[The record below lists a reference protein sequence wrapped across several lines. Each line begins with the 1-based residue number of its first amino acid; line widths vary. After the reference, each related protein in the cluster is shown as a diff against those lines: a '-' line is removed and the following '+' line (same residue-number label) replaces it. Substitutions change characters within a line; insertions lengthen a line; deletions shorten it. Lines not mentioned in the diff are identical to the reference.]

1 LDSSFLRALR
11 GGDAEA
17 FTAFVRA
24 YAPRVRRLAMH
35 HFRSPFE
42 QEDAV
47 QEVFLLLHRQK
58 TAIDPLRPDDVPG
71 FVLTLA
77 RRRIY
82 DLLRSKGREPAKE
95 ELSDEAWVSD
105 GSAPFE
111 QAANTEL
118 AELLARFEEK
128 LSPKHRDYF
137 RKVFVEGKDF
147 DEARDL
153 LGLKALRARYLK
165 AVLLEKLRHHGPL
178 LEYLGKRD
186 GNPNRERS

>member
-1 LDSSFLRALR
+1 
-11 GGDAEA
+11 
-17 FTAFVRA
+17 
-24 YAPRVRRLAMH
+24 MH

-58 TAIDPLRPDDVPG
+58 TAIDPTRPDELPG

-82 DLLRSKGREPAKE
+82 DLLRSKGREPARE
-95 ELSDEAWVSD
+95 ELTDEAWVSEAN
-105 GSAPFE
+105 APFE
-111 QAANTEL
+111 AAANAEL
-118 AELLARFEEK
+118 TQLLARFEEK
-128 LSPKHRDYF
+128 LSPKHREFF

-147 DEARDL
+147 DEAKDL

-165 AVLLEKLRHHGPL
+165 AVLLERLRHHGPL
-178 LEYLGKRD
+178 LEYLG
-186 GNPNRERS
+186 RERS